1 MNKNSESEDLEQ
13 VLHKSKTRLVKAWFE
28 DIVHTYPDKT
38 AQFLKQQKDQFANP
52 VGTTLHSELGNIFE
66 ELLQTESSDN
76 LVNYVDAIIRVRA
89 VQDFSPSSATGIFF
103 SLKKIVRN
111 EFQGK
116 QEEYLHQLMDFEDKI
131 DQLSQVAFDVYM
143 NCREK
148 IWELKAKEAQNRTK
162 NLLRKKSNIE
172 WKDAEEDTDYS

>member
-1 MNKNSESEDLEQ
+1 MNKNIRSQGLEEHLQ
-13 VLHKSKTRLVKAWFE
+13 NSKSKLVQAWFE
-28 DIVHTYPDKT
+28 DIIHTYPDKT
-38 AQFLKQQKDQFANP
+38 AQFLQQQEDQFANP
-52 VGTTLHSELGNIFE
+52 VGTTLHKELGNIFD
-66 ELLQTESSDN
+66 ELLQDESSEN

-103 SLKKIVRN
+103 SLKKIVRK
-111 EFQGK
+111 ELRGS
-116 QEEYLHQLMDFEDKI
+116 QEEYLQQLMNFEDKV

-162 NLLRKKSNIE
+162 NLLRKNSDIE
-172 WKDAEEDTDYS
+172 WKNAEED

>member
-1 MNKNSESEDLEQ
+1 MNKDRKSEDLDKQ
-13 VLHKSKTRLVKAWFE
+13 LQKNKSRLVKAWFE

-38 AQFLKQQKDQFANP
+38 AQFLKQQEDQFANP
-52 VGTTLHSELGNIFE
+52 VGTNLYTELGNIFD
-66 ELLQTESSDN
+66 ELLRSESSEN

-103 SLKKIVRN
+103 SLKKIVRK
-111 EFQGK
+111 EFQGRR
-116 QEEYLHQLMDFEDKI
+116 EEHIQQLMDFEDKI

-172 WKDAEEDTDYS
+172 WREAEKDGDLG